1 MVLHPRHQFKP
12 QRPAPRRSQK
22 PGAGRLPWL
31 ASLTM
36 AWSSLLMNRMRS
48 GLTMLGII
56 IGIAAVIAMVTI
68 GRGAQAE
75 TEGQLKAL
83 GSNLLYV
90 RSGVASTGSPAS
102 QGSGSATTLTWDDAR
117 AVARYCSAVKRV
129 APVLGNRAQV
139 VLGDRNSQ
147 TYLAGTTPDF
157 VQVRDFLP
165 LTGRFFNVIELD
177 QGKRVAVIGQT
188 VVKDLGLTAS
198 RALGQ
203 PLRIQGEAFTVI
215 GTLEYKG
222 ANSFRDQDDQV
233 LIPLTTMARRIVGVN
248 ALKGISLDHFVAEAQ
263 DPASMEAAQFQIT
276 NLLRLRHGIVPPQA
290 DDFTIRNQADLVSA
304 SNSVAHVFTA
314 LLGGSAAISLMVGG
328 IGVMNIM
335 LVAVTER
342 TREIGLRRA
351 LGARSRDILQQF
363 LWEAVLLSMIGG
375 GLGIA
380 LGIGISRIINLSFGW
395 SVAIPLD
402 AILVSLGV
410 SLGVGVFFGA
420 YPAQKAAR
428 LEPIAAL
435 RHT

>member
-1 MVLHPRHQFKP
+1 
-12 QRPAPRRSQK
+12 
-22 PGAGRLPWL
+22 
-31 ASLTM
+31 M
-36 AWSSLLMNRMRS
+36 AWSSLLMNRLRS

-90 RSGVASTGSPAS
+90 RSGVANTGSPAS
-102 QGSGSATTLTWDDAR
+102 QGSGSATSLTWDDAR

-165 LTGRFFNVIELD
+165 LTGRFFNIIELD

-188 VVKDLGLTAS
+188 VVKDLGLTAPQ
-198 RALGQ
+198 ALGQ
-203 PLRIQGEAFTVI
+203 TLRIKGEAFTVI
-215 GTLEYKG
+215 GTLEYTG

-233 LIPLTTMARRIVGVN
+233 LIPLTTMARRVVGVN

-263 DPASMEAAQFQIT
+263 DPAAMEAAQFQIT

-304 SNSVAHVFTA
+304 SNSVAQVFTA

-380 LGIGISRIINLSFGW
+380 LGIGISRVINLSLGW

-410 SLGVGVFFGA
+410 CLGVGVFFGA

>member
-1 MVLHPRHQFKP
+1 
-12 QRPAPRRSQK
+12 
-22 PGAGRLPWL
+22 
-31 ASLTM
+31 
-36 AWSSLLMNRMRS
+36 
-48 GLTMLGII
+48 
-56 IGIAAVIAMVTI
+56 
-68 GRGAQAE
+68 
-75 TEGQLKAL
+75 
-83 GSNLLYV
+83 
-90 RSGVASTGSPAS
+90 
-102 QGSGSATTLTWDDAR
+102 
-117 AVARYCSAVKRV
+117 VARYCSAVKRV
-129 APVLGNRAQV
+129 APMLGNRAQV

-165 LTGRFFNVIELD
+165 LTGRFFNIIEVD

-188 VVKDLGLTAS
+188 VVNDLGLTAAQ
-198 RALGQ
+198 ALGQ
-203 PLRIQGEAFTVI
+203 TLRIQEEAFTVI

-263 DPASMEAAQFQIT
+263 DPTSMEAAQFQIT
-276 NLLRLRHGIVPPQA
+276 NLLRLRHGIVPPQT
-290 DDFTIRNQADLVSA
+290 DDFTIRNQADLVNA
-304 SNSVAHVFTA
+304 SNSVAQVFTA
-314 LLGGSAAISLMVGG
+314 LLGGAAAISLMVGG

-351 LGARSRDILQQF
+351 LGARSGDILQQF
-363 LWEAVLLSMIGG
+363 LWESVLLSMIGG

-380 LGIGISRIINLSFGW
+380 LGIGISRVINLSFGW

-428 LEPIAAL
+428 LDPITAL
-435 RHT
+435 RHQ